1 MFSIVKL
8 FVICEVVFWL
18 VIFGGLIN
26 LGVVLVF
33 VLVWFEFWIFGF
45 KFLIVLVI
53 GVRVVIFVFDF
64 LEFRDVWLEFDVDL
78 LVGVLSWGVFKLK
91 IDFLEIILGLLIV
104 LDRGVEIMVLE
115 SRLNLLFFLVVV

>member
-1 MFSIVKL
+1 M
-8 FVICEVVFWL
+8 VFLL

-33 VLVWFEFWIFGF
+33 VLSWFKFWIFGF

-91 IDFLEIILGLLIV
+91 IDFLEIILGLLILGLLIV